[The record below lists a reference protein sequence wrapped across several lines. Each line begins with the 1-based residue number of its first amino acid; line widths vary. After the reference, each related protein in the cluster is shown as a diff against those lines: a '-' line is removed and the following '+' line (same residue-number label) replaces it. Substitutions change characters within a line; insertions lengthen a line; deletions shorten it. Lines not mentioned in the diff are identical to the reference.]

1 MPGIVRALTDSDLG
15 HGGTYSP
22 ITKPSST
29 AIKTKINGQS
39 PVRIG
44 DSYPD
49 HTLTIVLHSG
59 RSASGGSSKVKIE
72 GSFVH
77 RATDSIS
84 CGDTAATGSD
94 DVIVNS

>member
-1 MPGIVRALTDSDLG
+1 VRALTDSDLG
-15 HGGTYSP
+15 HGGTFSP

-39 PVRIG
+39 HVRIG
-44 DSYPD
+44 DSYPS
-49 HTLTIVLHSG
+49 HTLISG
-59 RSASGGSSKVKIE
+59 EDVHPIRAASTGSSKVKIE